1 MTTKQI
7 AEYTGKPEQT
17 VRNWVRDL
25 ASKSDVIKSKLD
37 ASSSRYPAD
46 YNLAETCQIIAEGM
60 GEDVAAVYRT
70 NAVNAEMAKNSSSGK
85 LPAGI
90 QLKELRLI
98 YGPEEAG
105 RRLDAIMGYTRS
117 PLGLPAPM
125 ANGLGRISKA
135 AYAVEMKER
144 AKAEALKTDKR
155 LNGDLF
161 EAGKI

>member
-1 MTTKQI
+1 MTKQI
-7 AEYTGKPEQT
+7 AEYLGKPERT
-17 VRNWVRDL
+17 VQDWVKTL
-25 ASKSDVIKSKLD
+25 SAKSASVSAKL
-37 ASSSRYPAD
+37 ASSSPRYPAD
-46 YNLAETCQIIAEGM
+46 WSLDETCQIIAEGM